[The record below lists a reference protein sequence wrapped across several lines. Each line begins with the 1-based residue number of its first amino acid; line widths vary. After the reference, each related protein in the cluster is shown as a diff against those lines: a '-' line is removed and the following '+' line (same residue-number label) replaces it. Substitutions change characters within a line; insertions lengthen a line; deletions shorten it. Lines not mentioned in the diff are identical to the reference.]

1 VALSVL
7 FLGAAVLWIGSIHG
21 FLSSN
26 NPVPA
31 DALVVECWLP
41 DYALREA
48 ISEFRRGGYR
58 WMITSGYGLPEYMRA
73 SAHRTGSEVA
83 AATLAAMGLET
94 NCIVAVSAPKVAR
107 DRTFTAA
114 LAVRAWLGS
123 TNTGVHALNVYS
135 LGPHSRR
142 SWLLYRKALGNRVR
156 VGVISCPI
164 DDYDAKRWWATS
176 NGFRE
181 VLAETIAYLY
191 ARILF
196 QGGNYEL

>member
-1 VALSVL
+1 LSVL
-7 FLGAAVLWIGSIHG
+7 LLSAAVLGVGSIHG
-21 FLSSN
+21 FLAPN
-26 NPVPA
+26 QPVPA

-48 ISEFRRGGYR
+48 IREFKRGGYR
-58 WMITSGYGLPEYMRA
+58 WMITSGYSLPEYMKA
-73 SAHRTGSEVA
+73 SAHRTGAELA

-94 NCIVAVSAPKVAR
+94 NCIVAVSATKVAR
-107 DRTFTAA
+107 DRTFTSA
-114 LAVRAWLGS
+114 LAVRAWLEA
-123 TNTGVHALNVYS
+123 TNTGVRALNVYS
-135 LGPHSRR
+135 LGPHARR

-156 VGVISCPI
+156 VGVISCPN
-164 DDYDAKRWWATS
+164 DDYDAQRWWATS

-196 QGGNYEL
+196 QGGS